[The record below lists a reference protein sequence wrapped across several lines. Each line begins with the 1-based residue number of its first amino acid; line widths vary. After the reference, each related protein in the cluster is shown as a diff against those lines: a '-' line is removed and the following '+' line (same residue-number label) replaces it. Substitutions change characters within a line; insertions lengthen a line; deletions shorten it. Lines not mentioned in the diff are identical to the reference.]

1 YYSFNATSSVTSDCR
16 SASLIAMSATRMTW
30 PEHDLLHGRVQ
41 PRASSSTIVG
51 WREQALLVR
60 VMAPPVEGAANA
72 AVVTLIARALGVR
85 PSAVR
90 VVRGERG
97 RDKWLSVAG
106 LTAAAIRERLA

>member
-1 YYSFNATSSVTSDCR
+1 
-16 SASLIAMSATRMTW
+16 MPG
-30 PEHDLLHGRVQ
+30 PEHDLLHVRVQ

-85 PSAVR
+85 PWAVR
-90 VVRGERG
+90 VVRGARG
-97 RDKWLSVAG
+97 RDTWLRVDGVTAGAIPEWVARRPG
-106 LTAAAIRERLA
+106 RGGGDVKE

>member
-1 YYSFNATSSVTSDCR
+1 
-16 SASLIAMSATRMTW
+16 MPE
-30 PEHDLLHGRVQ
+30 PEHDLLHVRVQ

-60 VMAPPVEGAANA
+60 VMAPPVEGAANG

-90 VVRGERG
+90 VGCGGRG
-97 RDKWLSVAG
+97 RGQRLSGHGV
-106 LTAAAIRERLA
+106 TAAGIRERLACGAAAGCAPCSTDAGAASGGSG

>member
-1 YYSFNATSSVTSDCR
+1 MPR
-16 SASLIAMSATRMTW
+16 
-30 PEHDLLHGRVQ
+30 PEHDLLHVRVQ

-72 AVVTLIARALGVR
+72 ALVTLIARALGVR

-97 RDKWLSVAG
+97 RDKWLSVDG